1 MRIIRFF
8 MRILMNNQKI
18 IRRLENY
25 QKEREKKMKLFD
37 NINDDDLFLEIE
49 EILIELS
56 EKYDFDL
63 EKSEKIDFF
72 YDESDNSIHIKL
84 IDRYYYRE
92 MIIYQRNE
100 MIYIDSIEDYQRLN
114 IFSINSILLDELFE
128 NNDIILKFI
137 RDYYEKIFIF
147 DEL

>member
-1 MRIIRFF
+1 
-8 MRILMNNQKI
+8 
-18 IRRLENY
+18 
-25 QKEREKKMKLFD
+25 MKLFD
-37 NINDDDLFLEIE
+37 KEYENDLFEEIE
-49 EILIELS
+49 EILIKLS

-72 YDESDNSIHIKL
+72 YKDSDDSIHIKL

-137 RDYYEKIFIF
+137 EDYYKKIFYY
-147 DEL
+147 DNL

>member
-1 MRIIRFF
+1 
-8 MRILMNNQKI
+8 
-18 IRRLENY
+18 
-25 QKEREKKMKLFD
+25 MKLFD
-37 NINDDDLFLEIE
+37 DIYDDDLFLEIE
-49 EILIELS
+49 EILIKLS

-63 EKSEKIDFF
+63 EKSEKINFF
-72 YDESDNSIHIKL
+72 YDESDNSIHIRL

-137 RDYYEKIFIF
+137 EDYYEKIFYY
-147 DEL
+147 DNL

>member
-1 MRIIRFF
+1 MIKKERRY
-8 MRILMNNQKI
+8 QKI

-37 NINDDDLFLEIE
+37 KEYDDDLFLEIE

-56 EKYDFDL
+56 EKFNFDL

>member
-1 MRIIRFF
+1 MKDFRE
-8 MRILMNNQKI
+8 LS
-18 IRRLENY
+18 
-25 QKEREKKMKLFD
+25 ERERKKMKLFD
-37 NINDDDLFLEIE
+37 KEYDDDLFLEIE

-137 RDYYEKIFIF
+137 KDYYEKIFIF

>member
-1 MRIIRFF
+1 
-8 MRILMNNQKI
+8 
-18 IRRLENY
+18 
-25 QKEREKKMKLFD
+25 MKLFD
-37 NINDDDLFLEIE
+37 KEYDNDLFLEIE
-49 EILIELS
+49 DILIELS

-147 DEL
+147 DELEL

>member
-1 MRIIRFF
+1 MRKF
-8 MRILMNNQKI
+8 
-18 IRRLENY
+18 LENI

-37 NINDDDLFLEIE
+37 NIYDDDLFLEIE
-49 EILIELS
+49 EILIKLS

-63 EKSEKIDFF
+63 EKSEKINFF
-72 YDESDNSIHIKL
+72 YDESDNSIHIRL

-137 RDYYEKIFIF
+137 EDYYEKIFYY
-147 DEL
+147 DNL